1 MDTDARNIE
10 RRGVRQGLAATVPTA
25 TPQDLLP
32 PLTPYS
38 IGPDSPAR
46 APKLLAYN
54 SLTRL
59 QMGRGRLKSKARG
72 AQEGHD
78 CQQAVF
84 FAHQSNK

>member
-1 MDTDARNIE
+1 MLGLY
-10 RRGVRQGLAATVPTA
+10 RGSGLRQGLAATVPTA
-25 TPQDLLP
+25 APPQDLLP
-32 PLTPYS
+32 PLPPNS
-38 IGPDSPAR
+38 IGSDSFAR
-46 APKLLAYN
+46 ASKLLAYN

-59 QMGRGRLKSKARG
+59 QMGRGGLNSKARG